1 MSEPK
6 PIDKDELDALRAAMQ
21 HALHGS
27 YSRVVLEPAVVLAVI
42 ERLQHLELKQ
52 ELLNELQ
59 RGVAQASAKLET
71 LITTLR
77 ETNAQGEAW
86 LRSVK

>member
-1 MSEPK
+1 MQ
-6 PIDKDELDALRAAMQ
+6 RAVRGKCT
-21 HALHGS
+21 H
-27 YSRVVLEPAVVLAVI
+27 VVVDPASVLAVI

-52 ELLNELQ
+52 ALIDELQ
-59 RGVAQASAKLET
+59 SGVAQASAKLET
-71 LITTLR
+71 LIATLR